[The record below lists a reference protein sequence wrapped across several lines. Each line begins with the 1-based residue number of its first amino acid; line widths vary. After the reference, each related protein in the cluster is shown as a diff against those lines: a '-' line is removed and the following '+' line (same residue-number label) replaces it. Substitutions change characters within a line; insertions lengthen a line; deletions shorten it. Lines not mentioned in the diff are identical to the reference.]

1 MPPINPYYNPG
12 SYQYPPVGYSSFQP
26 FQQPMVQAQQVPQ
39 QNDIYVHGEQAALS
53 YPIQPGSTLRL
64 WDDTADV
71 FYMKTADQAGNV
83 TTRAFDYTER
93 GTTQPVQTQP
103 QPQPDFQEAIDKLDD
118 KFQRQINRLNSII
131 GNLRKDGV
139 ING

>member
-1 MPPINPYYNPG
+1 MPPINPYHNLNP
-12 SYQYPPVGYSSFQP
+12 YQYPPVGYSAFQP
-26 FQQPMVQAQQVPQ
+26 YQQPLVQAPQ
-39 QNDIYVHGEQAALS
+39 QNDIYVHGEQAAQS

-64 WDDTADV
+64 WDDTADI

-83 TTRAFDYTER
+83 TIRTFDYTER
-93 GTTQPVQTQP
+93 GTTQPAQT

-118 KFQRQINRLNSII
+118 KFQRQINRLNSIV

>member
-12 SYQYPPVGYSSFQP
+12 SYQYPPMAPTFQP
-26 FQQPMVQAQQVPQ
+26 FQQPTIQAPQ
-39 QNDIYVHGEQAALS
+39 QNDVYVHGEQAAQS

-64 WDDTADV
+64 WDDTADI
-71 FYMKTADQAGNV
+71 FYMKTADQAGNI
-83 TTRAFDYTER
+83 TLRIFDYTER
-93 GTTQPVQTQP
+93 GTTQPMQT

-131 GNLRKDGV
+131 GNLRKDGA

>member
-12 SYQYPPVGYSSFQP
+12 SYQYPPMAPTFQP
-26 FQQPMVQAQQVPQ
+26 FQQPIAQAPQ
-39 QNDIYVHGEQAALS
+39 QNDVYVHGEQAAQS

-64 WDDTADV
+64 WDDTADI
-71 FYMKTADQAGNV
+71 FYMKTADQAGNI
-83 TTRAFDYTER
+83 TLRIFDYTER

-103 QPQPDFQEAIDKLDD
+103 QQQQQPDFQEAIDKLDD

>member
-1 MPPINPYYNPG
+1 MPPTNPYYNPNV
-12 SYQYPPVGYSSFQP
+12 YQYPPVGYSSFQP
-26 FQQPMVQAQQVPQ
+26 YQQPLVQAPQ
-39 QNDIYVHGEQAALS
+39 QNDIYVHGEQAAQS

-71 FYMKTADQAGNV
+71 FYMKTSDQAGNV
-83 TTRAFDYTER
+83 TIRTFDYSER
-93 GTTQPVQTQP
+93 GTTQPQTQ
-103 QPQPDFQEAIDKLDD
+103 QQAQPDFQEALDKLDD

>member
-1 MPPINPYYNPG
+1 MPPINPYQ
-12 SYQYPPVGYSSFQP
+12 YQYPPVGYSSFQP
-26 FQQPMVQAQQVPQ
+26 YQQPLVQAPQ
-39 QNDIYVHGEQAALS
+39 QNDVYVHGEQAAQS

-64 WDDTADV
+64 WDDTADI

-83 TTRAFDYTER
+83 TIRTFDYTER
-93 GTTQPVQTQP
+93 GTTQPAQTQ
-103 QPQPDFQEAIDKLDD
+103 QQPDFQEAIDKLDE

>member
-1 MPPINPYYNPG
+1 MPPLNPYYNPNA
-12 SYQYPPVGYSSFQP
+12 YQYQPVAPAFPPY
-26 FQQPMVQAQQVPQ
+26 QQPLVQNPQ
-39 QNDIYVHGEQAALS
+39 QNDVYVHGEQAAQS

-83 TTRAFDYTER
+83 TIRTFDYTER
-93 GTTQPVQTQP
+93 GTTQQQT
-103 QPQPDFQEAIDKLDD
+103 QPDFQEAIDKLDD
-118 KFQRQINRLNSII
+118 KFQRQINRINSII

>member
-1 MPPINPYYNPG
+1 MPPINPYYNP
-12 SYQYPPVGYSSFQP
+12 SAYQYPQFQP
-26 FQQPMVQAQQVPQ
+26 FQQPIVQAPQ
-39 QNDIYVHGEQAALS
+39 QNDVYVHGEQAAQS

-71 FYMKTADQAGNV
+71 FYMKTADPAGNV
-83 TTRAFDYTER
+83 TTRIFDYTER
-93 GTTQPVQTQP
+93 GTTHPMQVQQQP

>member
-1 MPPINPYYNPG
+1 MPPINPYS
-12 SYQYPPVGYSSFQP
+12 SYQYPPVGYSQFQP
-26 FQQPMVQAQQVPQ
+26 YQQPMIQAPQ
-39 QNDIYVHGEQAALS
+39 QNDIYVHGEQAAQS

-64 WDDTADV
+64 WDDTADI

-83 TTRAFDYTER
+83 TIRTFDYTER
-93 GTTQPVQTQP
+93 GTTQPAQTQT

>member
-12 SYQYPPVGYSSFQP
+12 SYQYPPMAPTFQP
-26 FQQPMVQAQQVPQ
+26 FQQPMAQAPQ
-39 QNDIYVHGEQAALS
+39 QNDVYVHGEQAAQS

-64 WDDTADV
+64 WDDTADI
-71 FYMKTADQAGNV
+71 FYMKTADQAGNI
-83 TTRAFDYTER
+83 TLRIFDYTER
-93 GTTQPVQTQP
+93 GTTQPMQTQQ

>member
-1 MPPINPYYNPG
+1 MPPINPYNPNA
-12 SYQYPPVGYSSFQP
+12 YQYPPVGYSSFQP
-26 FQQPMVQAQQVPQ
+26 YQQPLVQAPQ
-39 QNDIYVHGEQAALS
+39 QNDVYVHGEQAAQS

-64 WDDTADV
+64 WDDTADI

-83 TTRAFDYTER
+83 TIRTFDYTER
-93 GTTQPVQTQP
+93 GTTQPAQAQP
-103 QPQPDFQEAIDKLDD
+103 QQQPDFQEAIDKLDD

-131 GNLRKDGV
+131 GNLRKGGE

>member
-1 MPPINPYYNPG
+1 MPPTNPYYNPNA
-12 SYQYPPVGYSSFQP
+12 YQYPPVGYSSFQP
-26 FQQPMVQAQQVPQ
+26 YQQPLVQAPQ
-39 QNDIYVHGEQAALS
+39 QNDVYVHGEQAAQS

-64 WDDTADV
+64 WDDTADI

-83 TTRAFDYTER
+83 TIRTFDYTER
-93 GTTQPVQTQP
+93 GTTQPAQP
-103 QPQPDFQEAIDKLDD
+103 QTQPDFQEALDKLDD
-118 KFQRQINRLNSII
+118 KFQRQINRINSII

>member
-12 SYQYPPVGYSSFQP
+12 SYQYQPMAPAFQP
-26 FQQPMVQAQQVPQ
+26 YQQPMVQAPPQ
-39 QNDIYVHGEQAALS
+39 QNDVYVHGEQAAQS

-64 WDDTADV
+64 WDDTADI

-83 TTRAFDYTER
+83 TIRTFDYTER
-93 GTTQPVQTQP
+93 GATQPAQTQP

>member
-1 MPPINPYYNPG
+1 MPQINPYP
-12 SYQYPPVGYSSFQP
+12 SYQYPPVGYSSIQP
-26 FQQPMVQAQQVPQ
+26 YQQPMIQAPPQ
-39 QNDIYVHGEQAALS
+39 PNDIYVHGEQAVQS
-53 YPIQPGSTLRL
+53 HPIQPGSTLRF

-83 TTRAFDYTER
+83 TIRTFDYTER
-93 GTTQPVQTQP
+93 GVNQPAQTQQPP